1 MVANV
6 KEKMFYGYWVV
17 VGAWL
22 AMTVSSGAQFSL
34 SIFMPSLIKDFG
46 WTRTSISAGLTLAMI
61 MMPIAGLVA
70 GYLVDKIG
78 PRWTVVIGSVIG
90 AVAMFLLS
98 QISQIWHFIVAYGVL
113 LATGIA
119 LSLSI
124 VGVSTVRRW
133 FIKRAAFMV
142 AITVTGSGFGM
153 IILVPVAAILIT
165 MFGWREAYMFFG
177 VILLVGGTLGG
188 LLLKKDPESEGTY
201 PDGEKPDEQIM
212 KMRADYIARA
222 EKWSVV
228 EVFKTSRW
236 WYLNLAQM
244 GYIMAVLGLVGHMIA
259 WGTVDLGIPR
269 DTMVKIF
276 SFVLVMSAVL
286 GRLASGFG
294 ADWFMSRFG
303 MTRKPFLYLCN
314 FGVAV
319 AVFYCPYVKDAQ
331 SLMLASVLLGFCY
344 GCGLA
349 LFPVYLGDLFGV
361 VNLPVLFGYI
371 GLFVTGFGALG
382 PLLYG
387 ISYDKT
393 GSYDLAFTVTGVLCV
408 ISGIFL
414 YLLKP
419 PVKAKAKIP
428 VVEIGS
434 IYESP

>member
-1 MVANV
+1 MVEEA
-6 KEKMFYGYWVV
+6 KGKMFYGYWVV
-17 VGAWL
+17 AGAWL
-22 AMTVSSGAQFSL
+22 AMVVSSGAQFSL
-34 SIFMPSLIKDFG
+34 SIFMPALIKDFG
-46 WTRTSISAGLTLAMI
+46 WTRTSISAGLTVAMI
-61 MMPIAGLVA
+61 TMPLAGLVA

-119 LSLSI
+119 MSYMI
-124 VGVSTVRRW
+124 ATVSTVRRW
-133 FIKRAAFMV
+133 FMKRAALMV
-142 AITVTGSGFGM
+142 AIAMTGSGFGM
-153 IILVPVAAILIT
+153 VLLVPTAAILIM
-165 MFGWREAYMFFG
+165 MFGWREAYMIFG
-177 VILLVGGTLGG
+177 VILLVGGTIGG

-201 PDGEKPDEQIM
+201 PDGEKPDEQMM

-222 EKWSVV
+222 EKWSVA
-228 EVFKTSRW
+228 EVFKTSSW

-244 GYIMAVLGLVGHMIA
+244 GYIMAVLGLIAHMIT
-259 WGTVDLGIPR
+259 WGTVDLHIPR

-276 SFVLVMSAVL
+276 SFVFIMSAVL
-286 GRLASGFG
+286 GRLVTGFS
-294 ADWFMSRFG
+294 ADWIMSRFG
-303 MTRKPFLYLCN
+303 MTRKPFLYLCT

-319 AVFYCPYVKDAQ
+319 GMFFCPYVKDAQ
-331 SLMLASVLLGFCY
+331 ALILASIILGFSY
-344 GCGLA
+344 GSGLA

-361 VNLPVLFGYI
+361 VNMPVLFGYI
-371 GLFVTGFGALG
+371 GLFIAGFGSIG

-393 GSYDLAFTVTGVLCV
+393 GSYDLAFMITGVLCV

-419 PVKAKAKIP
+419 PVKAKA
-428 VVEIGS
+428 
-434 IYESP
+434 

>member
-1 MVANV
+1 MVEEA
-6 KEKMFYGYWVV
+6 KGKMFYGYWVV
-17 VGAWL
+17 AGAWL
-22 AMTVSSGAQFSL
+22 AMVVSSGAQFSL
-34 SIFMPSLIKDFG
+34 SIFMPALIKDFG
-46 WTRTSISAGLTLAMI
+46 WTRTSISAGLTVAMI
-61 MMPIAGLVA
+61 TMPLAGLVA

-119 LSLSI
+119 MSYMI
-124 VGVSTVRRW
+124 ATVSTVRRW
-133 FIKRAAFMV
+133 FMKRAALMV
-142 AITVTGSGFGM
+142 AIAMTGSGFGM
-153 IILVPVAAILIT
+153 VLLVPTAAILIM
-165 MFGWREAYMFFG
+165 MFGWREAYMIFG
-177 VILLVGGTLGG
+177 VILLVGGTIGG

-201 PDGEKPDEQIM
+201 PDGEKPDEQMM

-222 EKWSVV
+222 EKWSVA
-228 EVFKTSRW
+228 EVFKTSSW

-244 GYIMAVLGLVGHMIA
+244 GYIMAVLGLIAHMIT
-259 WGTVDLGIPR
+259 WGTVDLHIPR

-276 SFVLVMSAVL
+276 SFVFIMSAVL
-286 GRLASGFG
+286 GRLVTGFS
-294 ADWFMSRFG
+294 ADWIMSRFG
-303 MTRKPFLYLCN
+303 MTRKPFLYLCT

-319 AVFYCPYVKDAQ
+319 GVFICPFVKDAQ
-331 SLMLASVLLGFCY
+331 SLIVASIILGFCY
-344 GCGLA
+344 GSGLA

-361 VNLPVLFGYI
+361 VNMPVLFGYI
-371 GLFVTGFGALG
+371 GLFIAGFGSIG

-393 GSYDLAFTVTGVLCV
+393 GSYDLAFMITGVLCV

-419 PVKAKAKIP
+419 PVKAKA
-428 VVEIGS
+428 
-434 IYESP
+434 

>member
-1 MVANV
+1 MVEEA
-6 KEKMFYGYWVV
+6 KGKMFYGYWVV
-17 VGAWL
+17 AGAWL
-22 AMTVSSGAQFSL
+22 AMVVSSGAQFSL
-34 SIFMPSLIKDFG
+34 SIFMPALIKDFG
-46 WTRTSISAGLTLAMI
+46 WTRTSISAGLTVAMI
-61 MMPIAGLVA
+61 TMPLAGLVA

-119 LSLSI
+119 MSYMI
-124 VGVSTVRRW
+124 ATVSTVRRW
-133 FIKRAAFMV
+133 FMKRAALMV
-142 AITVTGSGFGM
+142 AIAMTGSGFGM
-153 IILVPVAAILIT
+153 VLLVPTAAILIM
-165 MFGWREAYMFFG
+165 MFGWREAYMIFG
-177 VILLVGGTLGG
+177 VILLVGGTIGG

-201 PDGEKPDEQIM
+201 PDGEKPDEQMM

-222 EKWSVV
+222 EKWSVA
-228 EVFKTSRW
+228 EVFKTSSW

-244 GYIMAVLGLVGHMIA
+244 GYIMAVLGLIAHMIT
-259 WGTVDLGIPR
+259 WGTVDLHIPR

-276 SFVLVMSAVL
+276 SFIFVMSAVV
-286 GRLASGFG
+286 GRLVTGFS
-294 ADWFMSRFG
+294 ADWLMSRFG
-303 MTRKPFLYLCN
+303 MTRKPFLYLCT

-319 AVFYCPYVKDAQ
+319 GMFFCPYVKDAQ
-331 SLMLASVLLGFCY
+331 ALILASIILGFSY
-344 GCGLA
+344 GSGLA

-361 VNLPVLFGYI
+361 VNMPVLFGYI
-371 GLFVTGFGALG
+371 GLFIAGFGSIG

-393 GSYDLAFTVTGVLCV
+393 GSYDLAFMITGVLCV

-419 PVKAKAKIP
+419 PVKAKA
-428 VVEIGS
+428 
-434 IYESP
+434 